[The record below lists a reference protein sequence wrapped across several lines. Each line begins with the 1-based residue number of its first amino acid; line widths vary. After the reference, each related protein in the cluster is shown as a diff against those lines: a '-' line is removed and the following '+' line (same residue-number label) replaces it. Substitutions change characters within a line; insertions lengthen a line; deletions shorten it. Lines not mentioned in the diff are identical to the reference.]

1 MAHETYVSWH
11 GGGIVTKFT
20 SHDEPTARLTP
31 WSPTPR
37 IVADVPASPIVT
49 TRRFPKAYAT
59 VRTRGA
65 VLRFYHGDALDVFAR
80 LGPACVD
87 TIVTSPPYNLGVRY
101 RTYNDSLSADTYQ
114 AWSAAWLRAAADAL
128 TPAGSLFLNVG
139 TTPTKPW
146 TAFDI
151 ANTAREHLVLQNTIH
166 WIKSIAIERGSAGGK
181 TGLDRDLA
189 VGHYKPINSARFLNE
204 CQEFIFHFSPEGRTP
219 LDRLAIGV
227 PYQDKSNVARWQG
240 GMADRR
246 CRGNTWFIPYS
257 TIQNRRRDR
266 PHPATFPPALPRQ
279 CLQLHGLSR
288 VTLAMDPFL
297 GLGSSAVACAE
308 LGVNFVGV
316 EIDQTYL
323 DEAIE
328 RVRAVVDARGPST

>member
-1 MAHETYVSWH
+1 
-11 GGGIVTKFT
+11 
-20 SHDEPTARLTP
+20 
-31 WSPTPR
+31 
-37 IVADVPASPIVT
+37 VT
-49 TRRFPKAYAT
+49 TRRLPKAYAT
-59 VRTRGA
+59 LRTRRA
-65 VLRFYHGDALDVFAR
+65 ALRFYHGDALDVFER
-80 LGPACVD
+80 LGRSRVD
-87 TIVTSPPYNLGVRY
+87 VIVTSPPYNLGVRY
-101 RTYNDSLSADTYQ
+101 RTYNDSLSADSYQ
-114 AWSAAWLRAAADAL
+114 DWTDRWLHAAAETL

-151 ANTAREHLVLQNTIH
+151 ANTARDHLTLQNTIH
-166 WIKSIAIERGSAGGK
+166 WIKSIAIERADAGSKAGLK
-181 TGLDRDLA
+181 RDLA

-204 CQEFIFHFSPEGRTP
+204 CQEFIFHFSPGGHTP

-227 PYQDKSNVARWQG
+227 PYQDKSNVGRWSG
-240 GMADRR
+240 AGADLR

-257 TIQNRRRDR
+257 TIQNRKRDR

-279 CLQLHGLSR
+279 CLRLHGLSR
-288 VTLAMDPFL
+288 AGLAMDPFL

-316 EIDQTYL
+316 EIDQIYL

-328 RVRAVVDARGPST
+328 RVGALDGVTRVR

>member
-1 MAHETYVSWH
+1 MT
-11 GGGIVTKFT
+11 
-20 SHDEPTARLTP
+20 RL
-31 WSPTPR
+31 SPTSR
-37 IVADVPASPIVT
+37 IVADVSASPIVT
-49 TRRFPKAYAT
+49 TRRFPRPYAT

-65 VLRFYHGDALDVFAR
+65 VLRFYHGDALDVFER
-80 LGPACVD
+80 LGQACVD
-87 TIVTSPPYNLGVRY
+87 AIVTSPPYNLGVQY
-101 RTYNDSLSADTYQ
+101 RTYNDSLSPASYQ
-114 AWSAAWLRAAADAL
+114 AWSEAWLRAAAAAL

-151 ANTAREHLVLQNTIH
+151 ANTARAHLKLQNTIH

-181 TGLDRDLA
+181 TGLDRDIA
-189 VGHYKPINSARFLNE
+189 VGHYKPINSERFLNE
-204 CQEFIFHFSPEGRTP
+204 CQEYIFHFSPGGHTP
-219 LDRLAIGV
+219 LDRLSVGV

-240 GMADRR
+240 GVADRR

-257 TIQNRRRDR
+257 TIQNRTRDR

-279 CLQLHGLSR
+279 CLRLHGLSR
-288 VTLAMDPFL
+288 VALAMDPFL
-297 GLGSSAVACAE
+297 GLGSTAVACAE
-308 LGVNFVGV
+308 LGVSFIGV

-328 RVRAVVDARGPST
+328 RVRGVVASAEPKH